1 MKKNM
6 VCVAILFTGLLLC
19 ITLMTGGG
27 SDAEDSTSVQNEQ
40 PNFLEYTVCTS
51 SDDMIVGGSVNTTES
66 PIPTDIV
73 TFVVKDVNGTIVSK
87 YTLECILDSENSTFE
102 IVVNSLKLISDS
114 SYKNAVVIIPQNLTH
129 SAHTDSN
136 GEKCKHSD
144 GSYACTRVNP
154 LGDIKSVETLII
166 QGSPVLGKLDGGYQ
180 FLNKGGSLRYFV
192 IADNPTYSLGE
203 NGKYRDLINVRYCSN
218 LQGVYFLS
226 SGATLPSKIAT
237 SNSSIKTLDVY
248 LSSSG
253 NTQIPATL
261 FAPYRDATADNC
273 ATVNLHFSRESTTPA
288 SFGDEDAAKMPTKH
302 GITNFIIDVK
312 SRYWLD
318 YLGSMDVAGSVITN
332 DYSMITVTGTP
343 THLITY
349 SVSEGGKISVAE
361 EAAEGQTVV
370 VNVVPI
376 NGYYLKE
383 LRCKY
388 GSSNETVAD
397 DNGYRF
403 EMPDSDVELVAVF
416 EKCIPTIES
425 KHVVSGSQVSID
437 VDFKGNPSNGKTPV
451 SASIYVKY
459 AGDVGDVFTCGIFK
473 MPVYSDGYSISYST
487 SMTSVAPVSYLIQV
501 FAADGTC
508 LNQKEVSIS
517 E

>member
-1 MKKNM
+1 
-6 VCVAILFTGLLLC
+6 
-19 ITLMTGGG
+19 
-27 SDAEDSTSVQNEQ
+27 
-40 PNFLEYTVCTS
+40 
-51 SDDMIVGGSVNTTES
+51 
-66 PIPTDIV
+66 
-73 TFVVKDVNGTIVSK
+73 
-87 YTLECILDSENSTFE
+87 
-102 IVVNSLKLISDS
+102 
-114 SYKNAVVIIPQNLTH
+114 
-129 SAHTDSN
+129 
-136 GEKCKHSD
+136 
-144 GSYACTRVNP
+144 
-154 LGDIKSVETLII
+154 
-166 QGSPVLGKLDGGYQ
+166 
-180 FLNKGGSLRYFV
+180 
-192 IADNPTYSLGE
+192 
-203 NGKYRDLINVRYCSN
+203 
-218 LQGVYFLS
+218 
-226 SGATLPSKIAT
+226 
-237 SNSSIKTLDVY
+237 
-248 LSSSG
+248 
-253 NTQIPATL
+253 
-261 FAPYRDATADNC
+261 
-273 ATVNLHFSRESTTPA
+273 
-288 SFGDEDAAKMPTKH
+288 
-302 GITNFIIDVK
+302 
-312 SRYWLD
+312 
-318 YLGSMDVAGSVITN
+318 MDVAGSVITN